1 MTIRMRMKA
10 ATNPVAATAVP
21 VDRVLSDASVLPMPM
36 LMALELVL
44 VLMIVTGSSMSED
57 VDNGWTNSVSWINEV
72 FSGEVVLFNVPE
84 EVSSVDSLIQ
94 RNKINKKSWSFST
107 IRSCRSGAK
116 LFFDLS
122 EVSRNIKKREVSS
135 YIIISLSKFPRHCSL
150 DDSATTHHRPRD
162 V

>member
-21 VDRVLSDASVLPMPM
+21 VDRVLSDASVLPM

-57 VDNGWTNSVSWINEV
+57 VDNGWTNSISWINEV
-72 FSGEVVLFNVPE
+72 FSREVVLFNVPE

-94 RNKINKKSWSFST
+94 NNKKNKKSWSFST
-107 IRSCRSGAK
+107 IRSRRIGAMS
-116 LFFDLS
+116 FFDLS
-122 EVSRNIKKREVSS
+122 EVPVLQNIKKREVSS
-135 YIIISLSKFPRHCSL
+135 YIIISLYLSL
-150 DDSATTHHRPRD
+150 THHRPKN